1 MLALASCQRGGGGA
15 GPAAT
20 TTTPVTAAPGGDD
33 QAVDVTTPS
42 HPKGGSARVAVW
54 SEPDPAAPTLGGAA
68 VRALV
73 LPQLFTARPDGR
85 WSPSLVKPGTDK
97 TADDRQSATFA
108 LRDGAVWSDGT
119 PITIEDLR
127 RSADQRFVAA
137 VEDAGSGTI
146 RVRFTQPLPG
156 WRRLW
161 SAADSISPP
170 GPGVFGGPFVV
181 SSRTAGLETVLTRNE
196 RWWGRAA
203 FLDEVHLVLVPD
215 STTARQLLAKAEL
228 DVVGPLAGT
237 VRTSQLRGVADVKVS
252 STKAGGWNVVLL
264 ANESKLG
271 GDQRKAV
278 FATVERARFVTVL
291 LAGEATLLHGFAGPE
306 DATWRA
312 VDAGDAGALKG
323 RTVDLVGMVEEP
335 MTVLL
340 NRSMQKRARA
350 AGGSYE
356 LRQSEADRV
365 EGWLA
370 RGEYQAAI
378 TPIYDPPGNCWRCRW
393 EGVDAGLATRADA
406 GDASAAAELEARLRD
421 ESRVLPLWHQDTVVA
436 TRAPL
441 NGPAPNG
448 YALSAAWNAPDWWLP
463 SPR

>member
-1 MLALASCQRGGGGA
+1 
-15 GPAAT
+15 
-20 TTTPVTAAPGGDD
+20 VTAAPGGDD
-33 QAVDVTTPS
+33 QAVEVTTPT
-42 HPKGGSARVAVW
+42 HPRGGSARVAVW
-54 SEPDPAAPTLGGAA
+54 SSPDPGAPTLGGAA
-68 VRALV
+68 VRSLV

-97 TADDRQSATFA
+97 TADDKQSATFG

-127 RSADQRFVAA
+127 RSADKRFVAA
-137 VEDAGSGTI
+137 VDDAGGGAIKVT
-146 RVRFTQPLPG
+146 FTQPLPG

-161 SAADSISPP
+161 SAADSISAPAP
-170 GPGVFGGPFVV
+170 DVWGGPFVV
-181 SSRTAGLETVLTRNE
+181 ASRTPGLETVLTRNE
-196 RWWGRAA
+196 RWWARAP
-203 FLDEVHLVLVPD
+203 FLDELHLVLVPD
-215 STTARQLLAKAEL
+215 STTARQLLAKGEL
-228 DVVGPLAGT
+228 DVVSPLAGT
-237 VRTSQLRGVADVKVS
+237 VRTSQLRAVPDVKVD
-252 STKAGGWNVVLL
+252 TVKAGGWNVVLL
-264 ANESKLG
+264 ANSSKLG
-271 GDQRKAV
+271 GDQRKAA

-306 DATWRA
+306 DATWQGVDA
-312 VDAGDAGALKG
+312 VAGDAGGLKG

-350 AGGSYE
+350 AGGTYE
-356 LRQSEADRV
+356 LRQAEADRV

-370 RGEYQAAI
+370 RGEYQLAI
-378 TPIYDPPGNCWRCRW
+378 TPTYDPPGNCWRCRW
-393 EGVDAGLATRADA
+393 EGVDLALATRADA
-406 GDASAAAELEARLRD
+406 GDVGAVAELEALLRD

-448 YALSAAWNAPDWWLP
+448 YAPSPAWNAPDWWLP
-463 SPR
+463 PPR